1 VSIVIYVC
9 KYALGST
16 FFKNCC
22 SHSNIQFF
30 SNVCKKNNIHFLNL
44 LKANILTWLYG
55 GWFSLPFLFEY
66 AFFLLNVITII
77 LCRSLWFRGV
87 IIYVI
92 RLVHAR
98 LFFAAIYNIKQAYA
112 VDFFSL
118 LTIWFIF
125 YLTPKK
131 LARVNIEEEPHFV
144 LCCCFSLQTSWEE
157 KKKAMIYFSCLF
169 PTLINEN

>member
-1 VSIVIYVC
+1 MPVKKLYSFLEFIKS
-9 KYALGST
+9 KYTYLTLRLMIFVA
-16 FFKNCC
+16 FCVWIC
-22 SHSNIQFF
+22 
-30 SNVCKKNNIHFLNL
+30 FL
-44 LKANILTWLYG
+44 
-55 GWFSLPFLFEY
+55 
-66 AFFLLNVITII
+66 LLNVITII
-77 LCRSLWFRGV
+77 LCRSSWFRGV

-92 RLVHAR
+92 RLVHPR
-98 LFFAAIYNIKQAYA
+98 LFFAAIFNIKQAYA

-157 KKKAMIYFSCLF
+157 KKKATIYFSCLF